1 MLKKLPP
8 TPLKKMKVTKFR
20 EKSTLLKFEP
30 FLSIL
35 HFKFMFF
42 SFFVFCFLFVF
53 FFSRKLVTNIKN
65 LDYINSCNK
74 FDERKLN

>member
-8 TPLKKMKVTKFR
+8 PPPLKKMKVTKFR

-30 FLSIL
+30 YLSIL

-42 SFFVFCFLFVF
+42 RFLFLFFCF

>member
-8 TPLKKMKVTKFR
+8 PLLLKKMKVTKFR

-30 FLSIL
+30 YLSIL

-42 SFFVFCFLFVF
+42 RFLFFLLVF
-53 FFSRKLVTNIKN
+53 FFRELVTNIKN